1 MITLVSA
8 IEMIREAE
16 YQHVGDKSYFS
27 EEGVLDV
34 KALLE
39 FDRCFQ
45 SIPSDTYDAVIL
57 SCKDLINVNGRG
69 FGDVFFD
76 KNKRFPDGSFIIT
89 SRILAVEQLFS
100 EIYRVKTKNSTYLVI
115 M

>member
-8 IEMIREAE
+8 IENIREAE

-27 EEGVLDV
+27 EEGVLDI

-57 SCKDLINVNGRG
+57 SCKDLISVDARG
-69 FGDVFFD
+69 LGDIFFD

-100 EIYRVKTKNSTYLVI
+100 EIYLVKTKNSTYLVI